1 MSFKIPSFYGR
12 VSLYRKKPA
21 KSASSVK
28 PELDSPSPQTESADA
43 PVREGCSAG
52 PKLYTLLHRVHN
64 ASCSGASHS
73 TDTTCCD
80 SDIGDPR
87 ATQEADVE
95 DSEWRQP
102 QVDTEEYFAHD
113 DRYDIQVAYT
123 QQTWPDFEYD
133 PRLVS
138 VASYF

>member
-1 MSFKIPSFYGR
+1 MP
-12 VSLYRKKPA
+12 L
-21 KSASSVK
+21 
-28 PELDSPSPQTESADA
+28 
-43 PVREGCSAG
+43 
-52 PKLYTLLHRVHN
+52 VHN

-133 PRLVS
+133 PRLPSRFS
-138 VASYF
+138 VTTTSTSTYVEIDMDELSFDDSARYYSPPFDDVQAFEPSSSPLGTPERIRNLLRPRF